1 MGIPI
6 CIEGGSISQC
16 IAVQEAREN
25 PAMGRGGD
33 RSKDTDKQGDN
44 VTLKERG
51 NSSEYTLR
59 RLARDG
65 HDELLDQ
72 IEAGEENP

>member
-25 PAMGRGGD
+25 PAMGWGGD
-33 RSKDTDKQGDN
+33 RSKDTDKQVDN
-44 VTLKERG
+44 VNLKNQGG
-51 NSSEYTLR
+51 NSSDYTLR

-65 HDELLDQ
+65 HDELRLL
-72 IEAGEENP
+72 ESP